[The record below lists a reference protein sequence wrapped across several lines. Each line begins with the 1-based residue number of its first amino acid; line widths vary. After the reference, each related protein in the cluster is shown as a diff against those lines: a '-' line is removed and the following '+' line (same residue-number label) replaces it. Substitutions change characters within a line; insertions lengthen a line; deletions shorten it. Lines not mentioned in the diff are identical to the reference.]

1 MRNELKR
8 LFEDKQRILQSFKE
22 TYLKMK
28 IRNIGIIL
36 TVLCAFT
43 SAAAQVANLKEAME
57 LKDALVANFN
67 RENFKAIHAMVAD
80 NSKADFPEAGFT
92 NFLKNQFSQKGKIT
106 ASELIED
113 FGEVKYFRL
122 DFEKK
127 VSLQLSLGVKS
138 ATEFYSFGLSGIRPK
153 REKPPLSNN
162 PLKSPMDLIV
172 DKAAQNYLRDLR
184 TVGLSIGVVKDG
196 KFYTYNYGETEK
208 SNGQLPTEDSF
219 YEIGS
224 ITKTFTGILLAQA
237 VLDKKVKLDDDIRK
251 YLDGSFLN
259 LEFQGQPITIKD
271 LSTHTSGIPSAPDSV
286 DKSDSGDPWA
296 NFSRE
301 QLLEELHRVKLE
313 RKPGEQA
320 AYSNSAVGL
329 LGNILEKVY
338 GLSFE
343 KLVEKFINKP
353 AKMKETKIDLSEAET
368 KRFVRGHNKSKVV
381 PPWNLP
387 GVKGAGALRSTT
399 NEMLKYAQW
408 NILAKSKAP
417 QMAQRLQWQSPATT
431 FRMGLGWILSTT
443 PSGFQKVSHGG
454 GTGGYRTY
462 CTIYPQLK
470 LGITVMSNNS
480 DIDPNLVVDEIYMQI
495 AKSDK

>member
-1 MRNELKR
+1 MVTAQSVRSQIADLKTA
-8 LFEDKQRILQSFKE
+8 I
-22 TYLKMK
+22 
-28 IRNIGIIL
+28 
-36 TVLCAFT
+36 
-43 SAAAQVANLKEAME
+43 E
-57 LKDALVANFN
+57 LKDAFVTNFN
-67 RENFKAIHAMVAD
+67 QSNYKAIQAMVAD
-80 NSKADFPEAGFT
+80 NSKVEFPEEGFT
-92 NFLKNQFSQKGKIT
+92 NYLKNQFSQKGKIT

-127 VSLQLSLGVKS
+127 VSLQLSLGASS
-138 ATEFYSFGLSGIRPK
+138 AKEFYSFGLSGIRPK
-153 REKPPLSNN
+153 REKPVPSDN

-172 DKAAQNYLRDLR
+172 DKATQNYLRDLK
-184 TVGLSIGVVKDG
+184 TVGLSVGVVKDG

-208 SNGQLPTEDSF
+208 SNGQLPTADSF

-237 VLDKKVKLDDDIRK
+237 VLDKKVNLDDDIRK
-251 YLDGSFLN
+251 YLEGSFPN

-271 LSTHTSGIPSAPDSV
+271 LSTHTSGIPSAPDSMEN
-286 DKSDSGDPWA
+286 SDSSDPWG

-301 QLLEELHRVKLE
+301 QLLETLHRVTLE
-313 RKPGEQA
+313 RKPGEKVE
-320 AYSNSAVGL
+320 YSNSAVGL

-353 AKMKETKIDLSEAET
+353 AKMKETKINLSEAET
-368 KRFVRGHNKSKVV
+368 KRFVLGHNKGKVV

-387 GVKGAGALRSTT
+387 GIKGAGALRSTT
-399 NEMLKYAQW
+399 NDMLKYAQW
-408 NILAKSKAP
+408 NILVKNRAV
-417 QMAQRLQWQSPATT
+417 QMAQKLQWQSSATT
-431 FRMGLGWILSTT
+431 FRMGLGWILHTT
-443 PSGFQKVSHGG
+443 PSGFQKVSHSG

-470 LGITVMSNNS
+470 LGITVMSNSS
-480 DIDPNLVVDEIYMQI
+480 DIEPNLVVDEIYMQI
-495 AKSDK
+495 AKNAK

>member
-1 MRNELKR
+1 MKTKIFVLI
-8 LFEDKQRILQSFKE
+8 LFVF
-22 TYLKMK
+22 
-28 IRNIGIIL
+28 
-36 TVLCAFT
+36 CAFA
-43 SAAAQVANLKEAME
+43 SFPVRAQVADLKAAIELKEAF
-57 LKDALVANFN
+57 VTNFN
-67 RENFKAIHAMVAD
+67 EANFKAIHAMVAD
-80 NSKADFPEAGFT
+80 NSKSDFPEEGFT

-106 ASELIED
+106 ASELMED

-138 ATEFYSFGLSGIRPK
+138 AKEFYSFGLSGIQPK
-153 REKPPLSNN
+153 REKPVISDN
-162 PLKSPMDLIV
+162 PLKNPMDLIV
-172 DKAAQNYLRDLR
+172 DKAAQNYLRDLK

-208 SNGQLPTEDSF
+208 SNGQLPTADSF

-251 YLDGSFLN
+251 YLDGSFPN

-286 DKSDSGDPWA
+286 ENSDSGDPWA

-313 RKPGEQA
+313 RKPGEQV

-338 GLSFE
+338 GLSYE

-353 AKMKETKIDLSEAET
+353 ARMKETKINLSEAET
-368 KRFVRGHNKSKVV
+368 KRFVRGHNKDKVA

-399 NEMLKYAQW
+399 NDLLKYAQW
-408 NILAKSKAP
+408 NILAKNKAV
-417 QMAQRLQWQSPATT
+417 QMAQKLQWQSPATT
-431 FRMGLGWILSTT
+431 FRMGLGWILYTT
-443 PSGFQKVSHGG
+443 PSGFQKVSHSG
-454 GTGGYRTY
+454 GTGGFRTY

-480 DIDPNLVVDEIYMQI
+480 DSEPNLVVDEIYMQI
-495 AKSDK
+495 AKNDHPH